1 MTLQEIADYLD
12 GQLIGNPQIIIHG
25 VSEIQKS
32 IPDTITFLGNMKYK
46 KYLNNTLA
54 SAIIVNDSE
63 WLQDK
68 DGILIDNPQLA
79 MAKLLSLFH
88 PKSISTPQIHE
99 TVIINTNVKIGQNC
113 SIGPGVVIENG
124 VHIGDNANIG
134 ANTVIGFDSTIGINA
149 DIKANVTI
157 YDNINIGNNVIIHS
171 GTIIGSDGFGFV
183 TSDNIHEK
191 IPQVGTVRIGNH
203 VEIGSNCSIDRAT
216 MGVTSIGDMTK
227 IDNLAHI
234 AHNVIIGKGCL
245 ITGAFAIAG
254 SSEVGDYC
262 SFGGQV
268 GVGPHIKIGPGS
280 TFAAKSGI
288 TKSLKG
294 GKVYAGFPAREIY
307 DYNKREALLS
317 NVDRMRTKL
326 DQLIK
331 DQ

>member
-12 GQLIGNPQIIIHG
+12 GQLIGDPQIIIHG
-25 VSEIQKS
+25 LSEIQNS
-32 IPDTITFLGNMKYK
+32 IPETITFLGNMKYK
-46 KYLNNTLA
+46 KYINNTVA

-63 WLQDK
+63 LLKDK

-88 PKSISTPQIHE
+88 PKNSSTPQIHE

-183 TSDNIHEK
+183 TSDNIHKK
-191 IPQVGTVRIGNH
+191 IPQVGTVRIGNN

-262 SFGGQV
+262 TFGGQV

-307 DYNKREALLS
+307 DHNKREALLS
-317 NVDRMRTKL
+317 DVDRMRTKL